1 MTEPPD
7 RNLSIDRGSVS
18 REDRESALGQRAC
31 VVWFTGLS
39 GSGKSTLARE
49 VERRLAER
57 GRLVYVLDGDN
68 VRHGLCADLG
78 FSDADRA
85 ENIRRIAEVAALL
98 VDAGLIVLTAF
109 ISPFRADRAH
119 ARRVIGDGRFV
130 EVHVDA
136 PLAECESRDP
146 KGLYAK
152 ARRGEIRDFTGID
165 SPYEPPEKP
174 EIALQTAT
182 TGVAAAA
189 GQVVEFLAARGHL
202 EAPGARR

>member
-1 MTEPPD
+1 MPEPPA
-7 RNLSIDRGSVS
+7 RNLSLDRGSVS
-18 REDRESALGQRAC
+18 REERESALGQRAC

-49 VERRLAER
+49 VERRLAGR

-68 VRHGLCADLG
+68 VRHGLCSDLG

-119 ARRVIGDGRFV
+119 ARRVIGDGRFI

-152 ARRGEIRDFTGID
+152 ARRGEIREFTGLD
-165 SPYEPPEKP
+165 SPYEPPENA
-174 EIALQTAT
+174 EITLKTAT
-182 TGVAAAA
+182 TGVGDAAAR
-189 GQVVEFLAARGHL
+189 VVDLLAARGHL
-202 EAPGARR
+202 AAPDARR